1 MSAIRKPEL
10 YPGLPVTEGMLV
22 PTDRTLPPVP
32 LKHTAVRTNIIGPL
46 CDVEVTQQ
54 FHNTHTR
61 PVEALYVFPLP
72 EDAAVTALTL
82 TIGERVIQGEVR
94 EREQAQ
100 RDYAAAR
107 DAGQG
112 AALLEQ
118 ERPNLFSIAV
128 ANIQPDEQ
136 VQVTLRF
143 HDRVPYDNGGFEFV
157 FPTVVLPRYL
167 PPDQDAGADAQR
179 VTATPLLPEATRD
192 GHTFSLE
199 VTLDT
204 GKLEMI
210 SSPTHDVEMQLERGR
225 TRVTL
230 RQADAVPNK
239 DFILRYR
246 PAGRQFATAAFTYRP
261 AGEPG
266 TLLLMLTP
274 QAEVAPED
282 VLPRELLFVYDRS
295 GSMGGDSIVQAR
307 NALRACLRALNPGD
321 TFNIFPFDNRVEL
334 FAPQPLPFTQENV
347 DRADAYLE
355 QINARG
361 GTEILKALQT
371 ALDQPRDAERLR
383 VVVFM
388 TDGAVGN
395 EEQVLRTLRRS
406 LNEARVYAFGI
417 GAAVNRYL
425 LDKLAEVGRGSV
437 EYIFPGQAIEAAVQR
452 FQNRAAFPVL
462 VDLALDWGGA
472 RVADVYPDPLPDL
485 YAGQPLI
492 LPARF
497 HSSGHS
503 QIRLTGRTPQGSY
516 AQTLDLEWPAATP
529 DRGAHWATLPQ
540 VWARARLDAL
550 LTRERDFPEQQ
561 SKLRQEIIS
570 LALEYN
576 LLSPYTAFVAIEQ
589 QQHPGREAAAPV
601 RVPIHLPQGTWREA
615 FEPHP
620 AVATPGAG
628 TGAMFLSMAAPPPSP
643 ASSPAPQG
651 RARRSG
657 MLQQIGDTMTGMLS
671 GQAQS
676 PAPAPRAKANADWLS
691 GSAAQPAGSAD
702 QPAAPGQATLSDT
715 TRYEPALRYLARTQ
729 GVSGAW
735 DESDVAT
742 ALVLLAFLRGGHSD
756 RAGNFRP
763 QLTRTVRRLL
773 GQASNPSVAPVI
785 AWALAELAAQTGAA
799 AHTAARDAAL
809 AHAAPVDALDQ
820 TCLTLAQARAA
831 GESYTP
837 DRHIPLANP
846 QAPLANLDERGILAL
861 ALVFAVGTDAA
872 ADLPAALAAHQQ
884 PDGRNAGAVVPAGH
898 TADQPDSRIFAATAV
913 GAMAWHK

>member
-22 PTDRTLPPVP
+22 PTDRTLLPVP
-32 LKHTAVRTNIIGPL
+32 LKHTAVRANIIGPL

-82 TIGERVIQGEVR
+82 TIGERVIRGEVR

-100 RDYAAAR
+100 RDYADAR

-128 ANIQPDEQ
+128 ANIQSDEQ

-167 PPDQDAGADAQR
+167 PPDQDAGEDAQR

-192 GHTFSLE
+192 GHTLSLE
-199 VTLDT
+199 VALDAGTLET
-204 GKLEMI
+204 I
-210 SSPTHDVEMQLERGR
+210 SSPTHDVETHLERGR

-307 NALRACLRALNPGD
+307 NALRACLRALNPDD
-321 TFNIFPFDNRVEL
+321 TFNIFPFDNRVEV

-395 EEQVLRTLRRS
+395 EEQVLRTLRRA

-417 GAAVNRYL
+417 GSAVNRYL

-485 YAGQPLI
+485 YAGQPLT
-492 LPARF
+492 LSARF

-516 AQTLDLEWPAATP
+516 AQTLDLEWPTATP

-589 QQHPGREAAAPV
+589 QQNPGREAAVPV
-601 RVPIHLPQGTWREA
+601 QVPIHLPQGTRRKA

-620 AVATPGAG
+620 PVSAPGAAP
-628 TGAMFLSMAAPPPSP
+628 GAMFLSMAAPPPSP
-643 ASSPAPQG
+643 SPEP
-651 RARRSG
+651 RRR
-657 MLQQIGDTMTGMLS
+657 
-671 GQAQS
+671 AQS
-676 PAPAPRAKANADWLS
+676 GGIPRRIADTVTDMFGDQSQHSASAPRAEAGADWLS
-691 GSAAQPAGSAD
+691 GSAVQPAGSAG
-702 QPAAPGQATLSDT
+702 QLAASGQATLPDT

-763 QLTRTVRRLL
+763 QLTRAVRRLV
-773 GQASNPSVAPVI
+773 GQASSASVAPVV

-799 AHTAARDAAL
+799 THTAARDAAL

-831 GESYTP
+831 GKSFAP
-837 DRHIPLANP
+837 DQHIPLVNP
-846 QAPLANLDERGILAL
+846 QSPLADLDERGALAL
-861 ALVFAVGTDAA
+861 ALALQVGTDAA

-884 PDGRNAGAVVPAGH
+884 PGGRSAGAVVPAGH
-898 TADQPDSRIFAATAV
+898 TADQPTSMIFAATAV